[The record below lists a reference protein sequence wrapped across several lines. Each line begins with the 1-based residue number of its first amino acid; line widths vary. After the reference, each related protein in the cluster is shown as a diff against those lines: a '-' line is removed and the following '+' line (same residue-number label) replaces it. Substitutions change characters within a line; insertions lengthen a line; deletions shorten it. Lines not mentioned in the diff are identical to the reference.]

1 MKKFS
6 EIRSVIRDRGM
17 VGERYIEPTENDLD
31 ESIGVGMQ
39 PQPSVDDTEFGSLLD
54 LSDDRAL
61 DQLNAFVGSISYRA
75 YIDPVTAV
83 QNLQNKLQMVGIR
96 FDYNMRENAKGP
108 PMTVLPT
115 EGDIEFPLYRF
126 GVVSGYS
133 KKFDGSFVN
142 NLKTMGEES
151 KTEYC
156 LCMNFN
162 RQMNGLTEIKAKVVR
177 KENN

>member
-6 EIRSVIRDRGM
+6 EIRSKKTHIESL
-17 VGERYIEPTENDLD
+17 GERYIQPRNEDIE
-31 ESIGVGMQ
+31 ESAPGIQ
-39 PQPSVDDTEFGSLLD
+39 PHPSVDDTEFGNFLD

-108 PMTVLPT
+108 SMTILPT
-115 EGDIEFPLYRF
+115 EGDLEFPLYRF
-126 GVVSGYS
+126 GIVSGYS
-133 KKFDGSFVN
+133 KKLDGSFVN
-142 NLKTMGEES
+142 NLRTMGEDS

-156 LCMNFN
+156 LCLNFN
-162 RQMNGLTEIKAKVVR
+162 RQMNGLTEIKARVVR
-177 KENN
+177 KGEEQ